1 MVEAG
6 AEPGEQRIHLD
17 QLRQQRIVHH
27 VGCTAG
33 HQLLDDPA
41 VPGQLVPRRRNPGS
55 ARERGQGRRCGVAAA
70 EDRPAPVRP
79 PHVCRA
85 DLATRTRSVVSH
97 QDARLGVNKLQGGV
111 GVELRRRLHPGR
123 VAPGTYDAVVDL
135 SAFYAVVSGINFTLL
150 GLWWVAVRERAEIGV
165 DTPFGRRMAYLV
177 SLQFV
182 IPGTVSL
189 LSQVAPNV
197 PEVWRTSFALAGVA
211 GAAGSVMLAKAIRG
225 LPRQSLV
232 ANLIAFGA
240 VPLYAVAAVIAVTPP
255 LSGALSSLQVEA
267 ILLCVLVFLGVQAAW
282 VVAMAPK
289 ATAE

>member
-1 MVEAG
+1 M
-6 AEPGEQRIHLD
+6 
-17 QLRQQRIVHH
+17 
-27 VGCTAG
+27 
-33 HQLLDDPA
+33 
-41 VPGQLVPRRRNPGS
+41 
-55 ARERGQGRRCGVAAA
+55 
-70 EDRPAPVRP
+70 
-79 PHVCRA
+79 
-85 DLATRTRSVVSH
+85 
-97 QDARLGVNKLQGGV
+97 
-111 GVELRRRLHPGR
+111 
-123 VAPGTYDAVVDL
+123 DL

-197 PEVWRTSFALAGVA
+197 SEVWRTSFALAGVA
-211 GAAGSVMLAKAIRG
+211 GSAGSVMLAKAIRG

-240 VPLYAVAAVIAVTPP
+240 VPLYAVAALIAVTPP

-289 ATAE
+289 AAAE